1 MGSTV
6 SKHTYTYLQTK
17 MKIVLFSL
25 FAQQFFASPTSQSIF
40 QDSKN
45 AAKFL
50 EKSENS
56 RMKRG
61 ILDRMDLTGEF
72 TTIKAWENFKDTL
85 EELSLPEDEVDRLES
100 CVFKCYWK
108 DQGLDFIGKAYEEK
122 RETWEEY
129 KTKVGTPVDERPRP
143 CPECCKFLPKTLF
156 GVAGTEDRFNKL
168 KSFPKVGKVCM
179 PKRFPGL
186 GENSINQN

>member
-61 ILDRMDLTGEF
+61 LLDRVDMTGEF

-100 CVFKCYWK
+100 CVTKCFWK
-108 DQGLDFIGKAYEEK
+108 DQMLDFVGKAYEEK
-122 RETWEEY
+122 RETWEEFDSSIG
-129 KTKVGTPVDERPRP
+129 KAGTPRPRP
-143 CPECCKFLPKTLF
+143 CQHCCKALPRTMF
-156 GVAGTEDRFNKL
+156 GTYRSEDQAKKFRTY
-168 KSFPKVGKVCM
+168 PKVGRICM
-179 PKRFPGL
+179 PNKFPSSGK
-186 GENSINQN
+186 SIIQT

>member
-1 MGSTV
+1 
-6 SKHTYTYLQTK
+6 

-25 FAQQFFASPTSQSIF
+25 FAQQFFASPTSQIF
-40 QDSKN
+40 QDNKN

-50 EKSENS
+50 ENSENS

-61 ILDRMDLTGEF
+61 LLDRVDLTGEF
-72 TTIKAWENFKDTL
+72 TTMKAWENFKDTL

-108 DQGLDFIGKAYEEK
+108 DQALDFVGKAYEEK

-129 KTKVGTPVDERPRP
+129 NSSVGQAATKRPRP
-143 CPECCKFLPKTLF
+143 CPHCCKVLPKTMF
-156 GVAGTEDRFNKL
+156 GIYGSEDQFQKM
-168 KSFPKVGKVCM
+168 KAYPKVGRICM
-179 PKRFPGL
+179 PKRFPSSGKSFL
-186 GENSINQN
+186 QY